1 MKKVFLILS
10 MCFCELCYSQEIRQI
25 FLHVEE
31 EIQYDESTIDETLK
45 QILSIDSQITF
56 DVFKEEISQDDGS
69 THLRMHQYMDDYRI
83 MDADLLVHVKKNNI
97 YLIDGTYY
105 SSIGE
110 IEKNTPLTKLELVQ
124 IAEKDVFGIDTYYD
138 MEYKT
143 EKVIAHNTLN
153 PDDENL
159 YYAYK
164 VSIIDKNNLET
175 AVDVI
180 IDENSGKILQK
191 SSIVYYSTSII
202 KMSDVK
208 CQFTANPVKNKLYL
222 TLPQV
227 ENEIKIFNIQ
237 GKLMLRQLVV
247 GQTAIINVQ
256 CLKSGTYVL
265 IVNNTEKQKIV
276 IN

>member
-1 MKKVFLILS
+1 MKKVILILS

-191 SSIVYYSTSII
+191 SSFVYYSTSII

-208 CQFTANPVKNKLYL
+208 CLFTANPVKNKLYL

-237 GKLMLRQLVV
+237 GKLMLRQVV

>member
-1 MKKVFLILS
+1 MKKVILILS

-237 GKLMLRQLVV
+237 GKLMLRQVV

>member
-164 VSIIDKNNLET
+164 VSIIDKNNLGT

-237 GKLMLRQLVV
+237 GKLMLRQVV

>member
-1 MKKVFLILS
+1 MKKVILILS

-164 VSIIDKNNLET
+164 VSIIDKNNLGT

-191 SSIVYYSTSII
+191 SSFVYYSTSII

-208 CQFTANPVKNKLYL
+208 CLFTPNPVKNKLYL

-237 GKLMLRQLVV
+237 GKLMLRQVV

>member
-97 YLIDGTYY
+97 YLINGTYY

-164 VSIIDKNNLET
+164 VSIIDKNNRET

-191 SSIVYYSTSII
+191 SSSVYYSTSII

>member
-202 KMSDVK
+202 KLSDVK

-237 GKLMLRQLVV
+237 GKLMLRQVV

>member
-56 DVFKEEISQDDGS
+56 DVFKEEITQDDGS

-237 GKLMLRQLVV
+237 GKLMLRQVV